1 MNKIFDMPKIN
12 YIKFN
17 LRLVRNVLALAII
30 ISISF
35 GIGYLSGFKGFKA
48 EVKFTDVKIARE
60 VPEDKNVNLDLFW
73 KVWDTLGV
81 KYYDKSKLIPS
92 EMVYG
97 AIRGMVSAVGDPY
110 TVFLP
115 PQEKKVVQEDL
126 QGTFEGVGIQIG
138 FKGTR
143 LAVIAPLP
151 GTPAEKSGVKAGD
164 LILVIRDESRR
175 IDQGTD
181 GISIT
186 DAVEAIRGPAGT
198 TVTLTL
204 LRDGKDEPFDVDI
217 TRQSI
222 NVPSIVLEYKG
233 DNNSIAYIKVL
244 KFSAETSGEWEEA
257 VIELVKR
264 NDLKGIIIDL
274 RNNPGGYLEKAVELA
289 SDFLENKD
297 TVVVEEGAGG
307 VKNEYK
313 VEKIGRLRK
322 VNLVILINEGSAS
335 ASEIMAGALR
345 DHDRAKLVGSTT
357 FGKGTIQE
365 PMDVDGGAGLHITIA
380 KWLTPSG
387 FWVNEGGL
395 KPDVEIEDKED
406 TEEDEQLQ
414 KAVELLGP

>member
-1 MNKIFDMPKIN
+1 
-12 YIKFN
+12 
-17 LRLVRNVLALAII
+17 
-30 ISISF
+30 
-35 GIGYLSGFKGFKA
+35 
-48 EVKFTDVKIARE
+48 
-60 VPEDKNVNLDLFW
+60 
-73 KVWDTLGV
+73 LGV

-307 VKNEYK
+307 VKNDYK

>member
-1 MNKIFDMPKIN
+1 
-12 YIKFN
+12 
-17 LRLVRNVLALAII
+17 
-30 ISISF
+30 
-35 GIGYLSGFKGFKA
+35 
-48 EVKFTDVKIARE
+48 
-60 VPEDKNVNLDLFW
+60 
-73 KVWDTLGV
+73 
-81 KYYDKSKLIPS
+81 
-92 EMVYG
+92 
-97 AIRGMVSAVGDPY
+97 
-110 TVFLP
+110 
-115 PQEKKVVQEDL
+115 
-126 QGTFEGVGIQIG
+126 
-138 FKGTR
+138 
-143 LAVIAPLP
+143 
-151 GTPAEKSGVKAGD
+151 
-164 LILVIRDESRR
+164 
-175 IDQGTD
+175 
-181 GISIT
+181 
-186 DAVEAIRGPAGT
+186 
-198 TVTLTL
+198 
-204 LRDGKDEPFDVDI
+204 
-217 TRQSI
+217 
-222 NVPSIVLEYKG
+222 
-233 DNNSIAYIKVL
+233 L

-307 VKNEYK
+307 VKNDYK